1 MKSFIELLINNP
13 FQHVTRNPQLESL
26 KIGIMKYLII
36 DDEYIAHD
44 IIQEYCDLLPNLE
57 LVKNCYDAL
66 EALDYLRTNKVD
78 LIFLDLNMPKIK
90 GFEFLRTLSNPPSV
104 IVTTAYQEYAID
116 GYELNVVDYLL
127 KPFSFSRFLTAINK
141 VVSSTTPLPTNRSN
155 ATGTT
160 AAQNTIFLRS
170 NKKYIQV
177 VIDEILYIEAAGNY
191 AKVVTTQE
199 VITIREKI
207 SDVLTSLNSEAF
219 IQVHKSFAVAIK
231 HIHSIEGNRITI
243 GEHLV
248 PIGKLYKLKVNE
260 LVR

>member
-1 MKSFIELLINNP
+1 
-13 FQHVTRNPQLESL
+13 
-26 KIGIMKYLII
+26 MKYLII

-44 IIQEYCDLLPNLE
+44 IIQEYCDMLPNLE

-66 EALDYLRTNKVD
+66 EALTYLRTNKVD

-104 IVTTAYQEYAID
+104 IVTTAYQEYALE
-116 GYELNVVDYLL
+116 GYELNIVDYLL

-141 VVSSTTPLPTNRSN
+141 VVGTKTKTANITNTIGN
-155 ATGTT
+155 TAT
-160 AAQNTIFLRS
+160 QNTIFLRS
-170 NKKYIQV
+170 NKRYIQV
-177 VIDEILYIEAAGNY
+177 LIDEILYIEAAGNY
-191 AKVVTTQE
+191 AKVVTLNE

-207 SDVLTSLNSEAF
+207 SDVLVSLDKAAF
-219 IQVHKSFAVAIK
+219 LQVHKSFAVAIK

-260 LVR
+260 LIR